1 VDLEPMIIAQVSKLI
16 MISALSI
23 ALREQREKA
32 EKDPK
37 AKITTSKEE
46 DKESQEI
53 MELNSE
59 KKRKKKKKI
68 MISKSLETPQKEL
81 KRLLLTI
88 PTVMKNQITLE
99 EEADLE
105 EPEFKEAEKE
115 AEKDSAIEAEKDSAI
130 EVEKEV
136 ETEAAA
142 EEVDFSR
149 IQLKEL
155 IELRENKLHNFNELL
170 DKP

>member
-1 VDLEPMIIAQVSKLI
+1 
-16 MISALSI
+16 
-23 ALREQREKA
+23 
-32 EKDPK
+32 
-37 AKITTSKEE
+37 
-46 DKESQEI
+46 

-88 PTVMKNQITLE
+88 PTVMKNQITLV

-115 AEKDSAIEAEKDSAI
+115 AEKDSAIE
-130 EVEKEV
+130 VEKEV
-136 ETEAAA
+136 ETEVVKEAAA